1 MLALWLTL
9 LTDVNIV
16 KTLFCD
22 PRPQS
27 WKRQTQGSVW
37 NSHSHHSFSRSNRQ
51 QDSPGPFKPQT
62 LGLPQ
67 GLIIAGGCL
76 GNLYIK
82 RHLCFSGLS
91 FPSFQECSF
100 STIGTDIKVLL
111 LLLKVMLKKMTR
123 AGRRGKPMMAS
134 LRLTASVMHPSPV
147 HREGWTPWASSCGE
161 QSMRNVSLADPKGRH
176 VLQAASTSREWGTTG
191 QR

>member
-123 AGRRGKPMMAS
+123 AGRQTWEAHDGFLKADSQCDAPLACS
-134 LRLTASVMHPSPV
+134 QGGLNPV
-147 HREGWTPWASSCGE
+147 SFLLWGTVHAECVTCR
-161 QSMRNVSLADPKGRH
+161 PKGKTR
-176 VLQAASTSREWGTTG
+176 ATG
-191 QR
+191 S